1 MTLYKDCLGILNS
14 KATISV
20 FGSNYGQVGTGS
32 LVLKTTNNCPE
43 NGTRWPYISADV
55 SDIISQM
62 ELNGWECTTKLD
74 GYNAPVINCIHIETQ
89 NAIDAKLQK
98 INDKFANAE
107 LGYIR
112 FGKCPKNGISINHR
126 DNTPE
131 NGVSVFEAEFVG
143 KEYRLLLT
151 DFLQVTY
158 VSISDRPAYR
168 IYGDVVGIGADG
180 EPVLKVKKSVK
191 L

>member
-1 MTLYKDCLGILNS
+1 MTLYKDCLGILNA
-14 KATISV
+14 KATVSV
-20 FGSNYGQVGTGS
+20 FGSNYGQIGTGS
-32 LVLKTTNNCPE
+32 LVLKTTNDCPE
-43 NGTRWPYISADV
+43 ANTRWPYISTDV
-55 SDIISQM
+55 
-62 ELNGWECTTKLD
+62 LD

-98 INDKFANAE
+98 ANDKFANAE

-126 DNTPE
+126 DNMPE
-131 NGVSVFEAEFVG
+131 DGVSVFEAEFVG

-168 IYGDVVGIGADG
+168 I
-180 EPVLKVKKSVK
+180 LW
-191 L
+191 